1 MPQSPPRGDHSP
13 RPQTD
18 RPFRLWIALIGMVCI
33 ALIAAQPPH
42 ENASPSTPILEEQLD
57 LAALKS
63 DLPRLKSI
71 WASYEFSPE
80 LDDPRPVLA
89 NPLRC
94 AAASGSLPVLL
105 QLLDWGA
112 DPNFPSPA
120 GRTPLMCAAGAP
132 NSATTALIL
141 LNHGAN
147 PTARD
152 IRGRSPLSFAQATH
166 DAKLIFLLSNS
177 PQPSS
182 KHK

>member
-1 MPQSPPRGDHSP
+1 MPQSPPRGDYSP

-18 RPFRLWIALIGMVCI
+18 RPFRLWIALIGMVCL

-42 ENASPSTPILEEQLD
+42 ENVSPSTPILEEQLD

-71 WASYEFSPE
+71 WAAHEFSPPY
-80 LDDPRPVLA
+80 DDPRSLLA

-94 AAASGSLPVLL
+94 AAASGSLPILL

-132 NSATTALIL
+132 NSATIALVL

-152 IRGRSPLSFAQATH
+152 IKGRTPLSFARAAH
-166 DAKLIFLLSNS
+166 DANLISLLKS
-177 PQPSS
+177 PPHPS
-182 KHK
+182 

>member
-1 MPQSPPRGDHSP
+1 
-13 RPQTD
+13 
-18 RPFRLWIALIGMVCI
+18 MVCL

-42 ENASPSTPILEEQLD
+42 ENASPAAPALEEQLA
-57 LAALKS
+57 LAALKNN
-63 DLPRLKSI
+63 LPQLKSI
-71 WASYEFSPE
+71 WATHEFSPE
-80 LDDPRPVLA
+80 LDDPRSLLA

-132 NSATTALIL
+132 NSASLALVL

-152 IRGRSPLSFAQATH
+152 IRGRSPLCFAQAAH
-166 DAKLIFLLSNS
+166 DANLISLLNNPPS
-177 PQPSS
+177 PPPSV
-182 KHK
+182 K

>member
-1 MPQSPPRGDHSP
+1 MPQFPPRGDHSP

-18 RPFRLWIALIGMVCI
+18 RPFRLWIALIGMVCL

-42 ENASPSTPILEEQLD
+42 ENASPAAPALEEQLA
-57 LAALKS
+57 LAALKNN
-63 DLPRLKSI
+63 LPQLKSI
-71 WASYEFSPE
+71 WATHEFSPE
-80 LDDPRPVLA
+80 LDDPRSLLA

-132 NSATTALIL
+132 NSASLALVL

-152 IRGRSPLSFAQATH
+152 IRGRSPLCFAQAAH
-166 DAKLIFLLSNS
+166 DANLISLLNNPPS
-177 PQPSS
+177 PPPSV
-182 KHK
+182 K